1 MRFMAMTNNQDI
13 NLTDIL
19 INLSPFDIVNDAFKF
34 RNNQEEEISLK
45 NIAILREK
53 YINDD
58 IEVINGVIIYLAII
72 KKGSMPGLKYL
83 IKTYNDFKKKN
94 ITNTNKIVNHIKNR
108 ISFEKEILDKK
119 KHNKELYMK

>member
-1 MRFMAMTNNQDI
+1 MTNNQDI

>member
-1 MRFMAMTNNQDI
+1 MTNNQDI

-45 NIAILREK
+45 NVAILREK

-58 IEVINGVIIYLAII
+58 IELINGVIIYLAII

>member
-1 MRFMAMTNNQDI
+1 MTYNQDI

-72 KKGSMPGLKYL
+72 KKGTMPGLSYL
-83 IKTYNDFKKKN
+83 IKTYKDFKKKN

-108 ISFEKEILDKK
+108 ILFEKEKLAEK
-119 KHNKELYMK
+119 KHNKELFMKK

>member
-1 MRFMAMTNNQDI
+1 MTNNQDI

-45 NIAILREK
+45 NVAILRDK

-72 KKGSMPGLKYL
+72 KKGTMPGLKYL

-94 ITNTNKIVNHIKNR
+94 ITNTYKIVSHIKNR
-108 ISFEKEILDKK
+108 IIFEKEILDKK
-119 KHNKELYMK
+119 KHNKELYMKK